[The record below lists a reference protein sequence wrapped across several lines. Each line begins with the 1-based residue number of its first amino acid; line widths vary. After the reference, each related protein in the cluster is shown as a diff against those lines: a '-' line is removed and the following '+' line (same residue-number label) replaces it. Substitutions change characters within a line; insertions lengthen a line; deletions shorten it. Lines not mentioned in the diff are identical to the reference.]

1 MSRLA
6 VIATALLLLGP
17 AGPTTAQER
26 DPEAPVGGW
35 LDRFFGYAA
44 YKMGN
49 YDDARAIWLP
59 LAEAG
64 DPRAQEYVGMLYEHG
79 QGVEA
84 DPETALLWYRTAA
97 ESGDVTAQYNLG
109 VALVEGRLAD
119 ADAEEGRHWLEQAA
133 ARGDQDAARRLA
145 R

>member
-1 MSRLA
+1 MRPLA
-6 VIATALLLLGP
+6 VVAVALLLCGP
-17 AGPTTAQER
+17 AAPLAAQER

-49 YDDARAIWLP
+49 YADARAIWLP

-79 QGVEA
+79 QGVAA
-84 DPETALLWYRTAA
+84 DPERALFWYRTAA

-109 VALVEGRLAD
+109 VALVDGRLPGG
-119 ADAEEGRHWLEQAA
+119 DAEEGRSWLAAAA
-133 ARGDQDAARRLA
+133 ARGDQDAARRLG

>member
-1 MSRLA
+1 MNRLA
-6 VIATALLLLGP
+6 GVAMVVLLLATGLPG
-17 AGPTTAQER
+17 AAQER
-26 DPEAPVGGW
+26 AADAPVGGW

-44 YKMGN
+44 YKMGQ

-79 QGVEA
+79 QGVAAEPA
-84 DPETALLWYRTAA
+84 TALFWYRKAA
-97 ESGDVTAQYNLG
+97 ASGDVTAQYNLG
-109 VALVEGRLAD
+109 VALLDGRLGEP
-119 ADAEEGRHWLEQAA
+119 DAEEGRHWLEQAA
-133 ARGDQDAARRLA
+133 AHGDRDAARRLA